1 MRDGSVFVQTTCPTV
16 HKMVTGDH
24 FLRSTV
30 TWMDREADYSQPSRE
45 KGEEH
50 YCHSL
55 MYVFMLFLNTMKTNV
70 KMHCIKTIIMVAL

>member
-1 MRDGSVFVQTTCPTV
+1 
-16 HKMVTGDH
+16 
-24 FLRSTV
+24 
-30 TWMDREADYSQPSRE
+30 MDREADYSQPSRE

-70 KMHCIKTIIMVAL
+70 KMHCIKTIIMVALWD

>member
-1 MRDGSVFVQTTCPTV
+1 MRDGSVFVHTTCPTV

-24 FLRSTV
+24 FLRGTA
-30 TWMDREADYSQPSRE
+30 TWTDREADYSQPSWG
-45 KGEEH
+45 KCKEH

-70 KMHCIKTIIMVAL
+70 EMHCIKTIIMAAL